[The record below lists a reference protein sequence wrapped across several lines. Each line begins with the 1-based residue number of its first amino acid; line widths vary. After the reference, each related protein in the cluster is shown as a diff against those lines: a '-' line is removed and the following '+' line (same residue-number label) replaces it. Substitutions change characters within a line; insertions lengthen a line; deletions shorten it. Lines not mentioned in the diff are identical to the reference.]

1 MMWLLYGLIICLS
14 VAVFWARQ
22 DGKKAARLQALKQE
36 AKEVA
41 RVQNIMQRVEH
52 LPADAV
58 RERLRR
64 AGR

>member
-1 MMWLLYGLIICLS
+1 MMWLLYGLISCLA
-14 VAVFWARQ
+14 AVIFLARQ

-36 AKEVA
+36 AKEIA
-41 RVQNIMQRVEH
+41 RVQNIMQRVER

>member
-1 MMWLLYGLIICLS
+1 MMWLLYGLIICL
-14 VAVFWARQ
+14 AAAIFLARQ

-36 AKEVA
+36 AKEIA
-41 RVQNIMQRVEH
+41 RVQNIMQRVER

-58 RERLRR
+58 RECLRR